1 MGCDGRGLKW
11 AGRVGLMFG
20 SLLLS
25 CLTLIGTSQADETR
39 TETGKLTRKD
49 RQLSTGE
56 YYETF
61 ELEMLAGQTIT
72 LDLTSDQFDPWVQ
85 FSALDQEGNVDEDR
99 VWFNDDFEGSSQRS
113 WLEVPITAA
122 GTYRIMVTSKSANE
136 TGNYE
141 LTIATRDAARD
152 PEGRNLPPTAG
163 GASERVEVGV
173 LNRFDQQLEN
183 LEYYD
188 LYPLELTAGTQV
200 TVDLTSEDFDT
211 YLYMRTDVDPEF
223 VVVNDDFEDDRHH
236 SRIEFT
242 ASADGVYRIYATSY
256 NPEELGEYR
265 LRMAMLDPRSGA
277 SGAAASTRRE
287 QGYLAK
293 DDSQL
298 TTGEY
303 SDAYLIQGVP
313 GQRVRIELTSSDFDP
328 YLILRAPSGEQLEND
343 DFLDAR
349 DKSVIE
355 TIFTEQGE
363 YRLLV
368 TSYSAGEVG
377 AYDLVI
383 ELSAG
388 GAGSDGGLETG
399 ARVNGELTDADS
411 EVEGG
416 RVGDVYYF
424 NANAGD
430 YVRIKHVSEQFDTM
444 MVLTSPDGDSEVFDD
459 EGEDRNAG
467 INQRLTQSGRYT
479 LTVTSYEAG
488 ERGSYLL
495 SFDRSEAG
503 SATAA
508 RRVFGVFVG
517 IADYPGEGA
526 DLILCDVDAQ
536 TIYSLL
542 RDNYGMRAEDSVLLV
557 NEDATVDGVTGAL
570 RRIGQAA
577 GPNDL
582 LVFFYS
588 GHGGQFSA
596 EANSADPDG
605 IHETLAL
612 YDGQVT
618 DDDFA
623 ELINGSDA
631 GIALVALDSCFSGGF
646 AKDVVSARGRMGIF
660 SSEEDV
666 LSNVAAEFEAGG
678 FLSRFFADAL
688 LDHRIDADLNS
699 DQQLTAHELSHYLGE
714 RYREDVRS
722 NRVKGGEGGVDSSE
736 NLSFQRL
743 VVDRGGVTSTEVLFR
758 W

>member
-368 TSYSAGEVG
+368 TSYSAM
-377 AYDLVI
+377 
-383 ELSAG
+383 
-388 GAGSDGGLETG
+388 T
-399 ARVNGELTDADS
+399 
-411 EVEGG
+411 
-416 RVGDVYYF
+416 
-424 NANAGD
+424 
-430 YVRIKHVSEQFDTM
+430 
-444 MVLTSPDGDSEVFDD
+444 
-459 EGEDRNAG
+459 
-467 INQRLTQSGRYT
+467 
-479 LTVTSYEAG
+479 
-488 ERGSYLL
+488 
-495 SFDRSEAG
+495 
-503 SATAA
+503 
-508 RRVFGVFVG
+508 
-517 IADYPGEGA
+517 
-526 DLILCDVDAQ
+526 
-536 TIYSLL
+536 
-542 RDNYGMRAEDSVLLV
+542 
-557 NEDATVDGVTGAL
+557 
-570 RRIGQAA
+570 
-577 GPNDL
+577 
-582 LVFFYS
+582 
-588 GHGGQFSA
+588 
-596 EANSADPDG
+596 
-605 IHETLAL
+605 
-612 YDGQVT
+612 
-618 DDDFA
+618 
-623 ELINGSDA
+623 
-631 GIALVALDSCFSGGF
+631 
-646 AKDVVSARGRMGIF
+646 
-660 SSEEDV
+660 
-666 LSNVAAEFEAGG
+666 
-678 FLSRFFADAL
+678 
-688 LDHRIDADLNS
+688 
-699 DQQLTAHELSHYLGE
+699 
-714 RYREDVRS
+714 
-722 NRVKGGEGGVDSSE
+722 
-736 NLSFQRL
+736 
-743 VVDRGGVTSTEVLFR
+743 